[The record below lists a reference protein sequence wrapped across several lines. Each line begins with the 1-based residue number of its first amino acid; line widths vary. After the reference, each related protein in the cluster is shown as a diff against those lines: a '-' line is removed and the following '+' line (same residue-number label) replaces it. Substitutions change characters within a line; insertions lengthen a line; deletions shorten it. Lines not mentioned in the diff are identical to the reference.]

1 MGENMKEIVT
11 ANLTY
16 FGYRERK
23 EAERLLSSWN
33 TTGLPKEFEDDEVQI
48 FMNRTSGYVFLSN
61 SEFQVAMMNGD
72 ELEIFYTDFET
83 GEEGFKDE
91 LSEEA
96 LMRLELTA
104 EEEE

>member
-1 MGENMKEIVT
+1 MKEIVT

-23 EAERLLSSWN
+23 EAERLLSVWN
-33 TTGLPKEFEDDEVQI
+33 STGLPEDFYDDEVQI
-48 FMNRTSGYVFLSN
+48 FMNRNSGYVFLSN
-61 SEFQVAMMNGD
+61 SEHQVAMMNGD
-72 ELEIFYTDFET
+72 ELETFYTDFET

-91 LSEEA
+91 LSKEA
-96 LMRLELTA
+96 LKRLGLTI